1 MTGQTTVVTPE
12 RFSAG
17 LTYENYLAQINVNKE
32 RFEQFYESAQLDSD
46 DAEFFRSA
54 TQHPNGPA
62 KMLVIGEDWCP
73 DVYRGMP
80 VMARIAEASGLE
92 LRVFPRDQHLDI
104 ADEFLK
110 QGEFRSIPVAVFYT
124 KNHEYI
130 GHWIER
136 PAQADQERGQIA
148 LDIQQEFPEADE
160 EKVRSETRSRTQAKQ
175 PGWQQA
181 SIKEMRKIIAD
192 KLGTS

>member
-1 MTGQTTVVTPE
+1 MARETSVVTPE
-12 RFSAG
+12 RFQQGFSYG
-17 LTYENYLAQINVNKE
+17 DYIDQIKVNKA
-32 RFEQFYESAQLDSD
+32 RFEEFYKFQVKPE
-46 DAEFFRSA
+46 DAKDLKELASR
-54 TQHPNGPA
+54 PNGPA
-62 KMLVIGEDWCP
+62 KMLVLGEDWCG
-73 DVYRGMP
+73 DVIRGMP
-80 VMARIAEASGLE
+80 MLARVADAAGLE
-92 LRVFPRDQHLDI
+92 MSIFPRDEHHDI
-104 ADEFLK
+104 MNEFLK
-110 QGEFRSIPVAVFYT
+110 NGEWMSIPVAVFYT
-124 KNHEYI
+124 KDHEYI